1 MHPPHPRGGHRRA
14 PLIELE
20 RRAAPAPH
28 PALLARFPRF
38 FAQALAAR
46 GVASPAD
53 LDLSLQGLEAPDALD
68 GIDAAAER
76 LARAV
81 VQDEPVLVVGDF
93 DADGATGT
101 ALAVSFLRAL
111 GASRVSYLVPNRFEH
126 GYGLSPELA
135 AIAVARAP
143 AVIVTVDNGISS
155 VAGVAL
161 AQDAGVDVVVTDH
174 HLPGTELPA
183 ARAIVNPNA
192 PGCRFASKALAG
204 VGVVWYVCSRLRAR
218 LTALGFFAERGIER
232 PNLAHWLDLV
242 ALGTVADVVP
252 LDRNNRILIHNGLR
266 RMRGGRARPGLT
278 ALMEVAGRPAAGL
291 CAADLGFALAPRLNA
306 AGRLQDMGVGIEC
319 LLAADLAEA
328 RPLVAGLDE
337 LNVARRGIQEVM
349 TQDAEALVAAAEQSG
364 SAICVYHPS
373 WHQGVVGIVAGR
385 VRERFHRPAIA
396 FADAGDA
403 APGELKGSARSIKGL
418 NIRDALAD
426 VSARFPGLM
435 EKFGGHAMAAGL
447 TIRRVHLERFGKA
460 LRDAVDARVT
470 PQALRG
476 AQLTDGEL
484 DNADFSIANAA
495 LVAAHDPWGQ
505 GFEEPTFHGEFDVV
519 AQRVVGE
526 RHLKLVLRHGE
537 RVVDAI
543 AFDQAPIDAR
553 RVHALY
559 RLGRNDYLDAVTLQL
574 MVDAIE
580 PSG

>member
-1 MHPPHPRGGHRRA
+1 M
-14 PLIELE
+14 IELE
-20 RRAAPAPH
+20 RRPAPSPH

-46 GVASPAD
+46 GVDSPAG
-53 LDLSLQGLEAPDALD
+53 LDLSLQGLAGPDSLA
-68 GIDAAAER
+68 GIDVAAER
-76 LARAV
+76 LAHAV

-101 ALAVSFLRAL
+101 ALAVSFLRAC
-111 GASRVSYLVPNRFEH
+111 GASRVDYLVPNRFEH

-135 AIAVARAP
+135 ALALARGP
-143 AVIVTVDNGISS
+143 AVIVTVDNGIAS

-161 AQDAGVDVVVTDH
+161 AKEAGADVIVTDH
-174 HLPGTELPA
+174 HLPGAELPA
-183 ARAIVNPNA
+183 ADAIVNPNVA
-192 PGCRFASKALAG
+192 GCGFPSKALAG
-204 VGVVWYVCSRLRAR
+204 VGVVWYVMIQVRAR
-218 LTALGFFAERGIER
+218 LTALGHFAKRGLGR

-252 LDRNNRILIHNGLR
+252 LDRNNRILVYNGLR
-266 RMRGGRARPGLT
+266 RMRAGKARPGLR
-278 ALMEVAGRPAAGL
+278 ALMEVAGRPAPAL
-291 CAADLGFALAPRLNA
+291 SAADLGFALAPRLNA
-306 AGRLQDMGVGIEC
+306 AGRLQDMGAGIEC
-319 LLAADLAEA
+319 LLAEDVAEA
-328 RPLVAGLDE
+328 RPLAAALDE
-337 LNVARRGIQEVM
+337 LNLARRDIQEVM
-349 TQDAEALVAAAEQSG
+349 TQDAEALVAAAAQGG
-364 SAICVYHPS
+364 SAICVYHPG

-385 VRERFHRPAIA
+385 VRERFHRPAVA
-396 FADAGDA
+396 FADAGEA

-426 VSARFPGLM
+426 VGARFPDLM

-470 PQALRG
+470 PEALRG
-476 AQLTDGEL
+476 ARLTDGTL

-543 AFDQAPIDAR
+543 AFDQAPIDASR
-553 RVHALY
+553 AHVLY
-559 RLGRNDYLDAVTLQL
+559 RLGSNDYLDAVTLQL
-574 MVDAIE
+574 MVEAIE
-580 PSG
+580 PCAPAQAPH

>member
-1 MHPPHPRGGHRRA
+1 M
-14 PLIELE
+14 IELE
-20 RRAAPAPH
+20 RRPAPPPH

-46 GVASPAD
+46 GVASPAG
-53 LDLSLQGLEAPDALD
+53 LDLSLQGLAGPDSLA
-68 GIDAAAER
+68 GIDVAAGR
-76 LARAV
+76 LAQAV

-101 ALAVSFLRAL
+101 ALAVSFLRAA
-111 GASRVSYLVPNRFEH
+111 GASRVDYLVPNRFEH

-135 AIAVARAP
+135 ALAVQREP
-143 AVIVTVDNGISS
+143 AVIVTVDNGIAS

-161 AQDAGVDVVVTDH
+161 AKAAGTDVIVTDH

-183 ARAIVNPNA
+183 ADAIVNPNA
-192 PGCRFASKALAG
+192 AGCGFPSKALAG
-204 VGVVWYVCSRLRAR
+204 VGVVWYVLTQVRAR
-218 LTALGFFAERGIER
+218 LTASGHFTERGLTR

-252 LDRNNRILIHNGLR
+252 LDHNNRILVYHGLR
-266 RMRGGRARPGLT
+266 RIRAGKSRPGLR

-291 CAADLGFALAPRLNA
+291 SAADLGFALAPRLNA
-306 AGRLQDMGVGIEC
+306 AGRLEDMGTGIEC
-319 LLAADLAEA
+319 LLADDVADA
-328 RPLVAGLDE
+328 RPLAQALDD
-337 LNVARRGIQEVM
+337 LNVKRRGIQEAM
-349 TQDAEALVAAAEQSG
+349 TQDAETLAEAAGDRGG

-385 VRERFHRPAIA
+385 VRERFHRPAVA
-396 FADAGDA
+396 FADAGEA

-426 VSARFPGLM
+426 VRARFPGLI

-447 TIRRVHLERFGKA
+447 TIRRVHLERFAKA
-460 LRDAVDARVT
+460 LREAVDARVT
-470 PQALRG
+470 PEALRG
-476 AQLTDGEL
+476 AYLTDGEL
-484 DNADFSIANAA
+484 RAADLSVANAA

-505 GFEEPTFHGEFDVV
+505 GFEEPAFHGEFDVV
-519 AQRVVGE
+519 AQRVVRE
-526 RHLKLVLRHGE
+526 RHLKLALRHGE

-543 AFDQAPIDAR
+543 AFDQAPIDASR
-553 RVHALY
+553 ARVLY
-559 RLGRNDYLDAVTLQL
+559 RLARNEYMDAVTLQL

-580 PSG
+580 PLTAVSRPQIE